1 MSVPLG
7 ALPAVPESAMPRDVR
22 AGSAE
27 DKQAYRT
34 ALGFERLLVAQ
45 LVERAMPGDEKAGPR
60 AAAVHDAFADALMTA
75 GGLGL
80 ARQIHAQIRRES
92 A

>member
-1 MSVPLG
+1 MESLPPVPDS
-7 ALPAVPESAMPRDVR
+7 ALPRDVR
-22 AGSAE
+22 AGSAQ

-45 LVERAMPGDEKAGPR
+45 LVERAMPADEDAGPR
-60 AAAVHDAFADALMTA
+60 DAAVHEAFADALMTA

-80 ARQIHAQIRRES
+80 ARQIHDQIRRDH

>member
-1 MSVPLG
+1 MTGLPPVADA
-7 ALPAVPESAMPRDVR
+7 ALPREVR
-22 AGSAE
+22 AGTAA

-34 ALGFERLLVAQ
+34 ALGFERLLVSQ
-45 LVERAMPGDEKAGPR
+45 LAKEALPQDEGAGPHG
-60 AAAVHDAFADALMTA
+60 AAIQDAFADALMNA

-80 ARQIHAQIRRES
+80 AAQIHAQIKER

>member
-1 MSVPLG
+1 MSTPLG
-7 ALPAVPESAMPRDVR
+7 ALPAVPESALPRDVR
-22 AGSAE
+22 RGTAE

-34 ALGFERLLVAQ
+34 ALGFERMLVAQ
-45 LVERAMPGDEKAGPR
+45 LVEEAMPAEEDAGLR
-60 AAAVHDAFADALMTA
+60 GAAVQDAFADALMTA

-80 ARQIHAQIRRES
+80 ARQIHAQIRQEG

>member
-1 MSVPLG
+1 MTTPLG

-22 AGSAE
+22 AGSAD

-45 LVERAMPGDEKAGPR
+45 LVERAMPQDEDAGPR
-60 AAAVHDAFADALMTA
+60 GAAVQEAFADALMTA

-80 ARQIHAQIRRES
+80 ARQIHVQMRREPS
-92 A
+92 

>member
-1 MSVPLG
+1 MP
-7 ALPAVPESAMPRDVR
+7 ALPPVAEAALPREVR
-22 AGSAE
+22 AGTATDRE
-27 DKQAYRT
+27 AYKT

-45 LVERAMPGDEKAGPR
+45 LAEQALPQDEGAGPHG
-60 AAAVHDAFADALMTA
+60 AAVQDAFADALMNA

-80 ARQIHAQIRRES
+80 AARIHAQIKDR

>member
-1 MSVPLG
+1 MAPVSGLPAIAAA
-7 ALPAVPESAMPRDVR
+7 ALPADVR
-22 AGSAE
+22 RAPKA
-27 DKQAYRT
+27 DQDAYKA

-45 LVERAMPGDEKAGPR
+45 LVESAMPGREDDGPYAG
-60 AAAVHDAFADALMTA
+60 AVTDGFADALMQG

-80 ARQIHAQIRRES
+80 ARQIHAGLGRR